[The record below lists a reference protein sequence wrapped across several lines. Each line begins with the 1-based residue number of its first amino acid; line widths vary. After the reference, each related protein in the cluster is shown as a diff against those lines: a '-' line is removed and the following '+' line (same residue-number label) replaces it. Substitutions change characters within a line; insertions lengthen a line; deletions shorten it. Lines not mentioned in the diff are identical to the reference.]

1 MVEAVRKDQEGDA
14 NAALSLYCKALEYFV
29 PALHCESPQ
38 GLCGAWVCFWGCS
51 TLGEASFQPTHPSV
65 WSFSPSDESD
75 ARRKEAIRAKVSQNP
90 WGGWGQHPR
99 PLHPISGVSSPPK
112 CAQVGQYISR
122 AEELKVLVTSSNK
135 NLLEK
140 GNPARELLKGGD
152 F

>member
-38 GLCGAWVCFWGCS
+38 GLCGAWVCFWGRS
-51 TLGEASFQPTHPSV
+51 TLGEAGFQPTHPSI

-90 WGGWGQHPR
+90 WGGGGSTPVLCTPYWGSPHPQNVHR
-99 PLHPISGVSSPPK
+99 WGSTSPE
-112 CAQVGQYISR
+112 QRS
-122 AEELKVLVTSSNK
+122 
-135 NLLEK
+135 
-140 GNPARELLKGGD
+140 
-152 F
+152 